1 MTRIGRGTWKGH
13 VLRPCASGV
22 RPTSSRMREAVF
34 SILGGDLEGMVFWD
48 LFSGTG
54 AMGLEALS
62 CGASKSV
69 FVDSNQ
75 ANLITIVQFLEEHG
89 NRQNGEVLRR
99 ILPGDL
105 SGLSGPPGAVYLDP
119 PYRASEVY
127 SWIGSLAWEEICTPG
142 ATVMAEAG
150 GGDALDGWEKR
161 RYGSSWLFIRRV

>member
-13 VLRPCASGV
+13 VLRPCAAGV
-22 RPTSSRMREAVF
+22 RPTSSMMREAVF

-48 LFSGTG
+48 LFCGTG

-62 CGASKSV
+62 CGAAKSV

-75 ANLITIVQFLEEHG
+75 SNLTTINQFLDRHES
-89 NRQNGEVLRR
+89 RQRGETLRR
-99 ILPGDL
+99 TLPGDVT
-105 SGLSGPPGAVYLDP
+105 GFSGPPGAVYLDP

-127 SWIGSLAWEEICTPG
+127 SWIGSLSWESICAPG
-142 ATVMAEAG
+142 AVIMAEAG
-150 GGDALDGWEKR
+150 GADALPGWEKR